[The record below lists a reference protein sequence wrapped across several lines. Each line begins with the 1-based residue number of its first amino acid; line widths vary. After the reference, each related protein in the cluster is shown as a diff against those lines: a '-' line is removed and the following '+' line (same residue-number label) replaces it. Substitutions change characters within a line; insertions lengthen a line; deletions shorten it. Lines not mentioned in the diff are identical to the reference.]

1 MSEIRIGI
9 SGWRYVPWRV
19 DFYPEGLTQK
29 NEVKFASRAVNS
41 IEIRHQSFCSP
52 DFINDL
58 VFLSLRGGKKPY
70 ASGYTGPALTR
81 WGELQGAL
89 F

>member
-9 SGWRYVPWRV
+9 SGWRCVSWRG

-29 NEVKFASRAVNS
+29 NEPKFASRAVNS

-52 DFINDL
+52 DFINGL
-58 VFLSLRGGKKPY
+58 VYLSLRGGKKPD
-70 ASGYTGPALTR
+70 ASGYTGPALKR
-81 WGELQGAL
+81 WGDLQGAL